1 MQFLS
6 IVYNHQEVAWK
17 GNLLMIIYDLN
28 IKSYFSSN
36 IGLSEIHFNRSPT
49 SLKVKPAAVADAIL
63 LRCHRYWLIN
73 GQKIYNKFCTL

>member
-36 IGLSEIHFNRSPT
+36 IGLSKKFHFNRSPT

-63 LRCHRYWLIN
+63 LRVP
-73 GQKIYNKFCTL
+73 